1 MEKKEIVRKGYNETA
16 EILNKIVGIDRK
28 EEEEQVKLLLKFSSR
43 IPPNGRILDAGC
55 GNGAYSHILS
65 ENFEV
70 IGVDISEKQ
79 IELAKQNAPEAKF
92 ICQDITKVN
101 FPAEYFDGI
110 LAYYSIIHIP
120 REEHQVVLRNF
131 HRMLKINGIALC
143 AFGTKDD
150 PESYDGDFFGTGSK
164 MFWSGFDQ
172 ETNLKIIQDAGFK
185 INWSKLVQES
195 PKWGETYHLFV
206 MAEKLY

>member
-1 MEKKEIVRKGYNETA
+1 MDKKEMVRIGYNEAA
-16 EILNKIVGIDRK
+16 EILNKIFGIDRK
-28 EEEEQVKLLLKFSSR
+28 EEEEQVKLLLEFSSR

-70 IGVDISEKQ
+70 IGVDISERQ
-79 IELAKQNAPEAKF
+79 IELAKQNAPKVKF
-92 ICQDITKVN
+92 ICQDMTKVN
-101 FPAEYFDGI
+101 FPDEYFDGI
-110 LAYYSIIHIP
+110 LAYYSIFHIP
-120 REEHQVVLRNF
+120 REEHQEVLRNF

-143 AFGTKDD
+143 AFHRIDD
-150 PESYDGDFFGTGSK
+150 PESYHGDFFGTGSK

-172 ETNLKIIQDAGFK
+172 ETNLKIIQEVGFK
-185 INWSKLVQES
+185 IIRSKLVQES

-206 MAEKLY
+206 MAEKTL